1 MQLSP
6 QRDTTLHRGAVNGW
20 EAVETLHHAWAGQT
34 VEIDWSNQ
42 ERSANEDSR
51 FILRSLE

>member
-1 MQLSP
+1 MELSP

-42 ERSANEDSR
+42 EGSANEDSR